1 MRQKQNRRKSRS
13 RSLCLA
19 LALSL
24 GLTAGCSRWQPD
36 GGSGAQAQQ
45 NGGAESGNADG
56 GGNGWNPGGGDGG
69 TGSGAAGGG
78 NGAGGGA
85 SNSGNG
91 AANGA
96 ANGGTGAAG
105 GGNGVGG
112 GAGSGANGGGN
123 GAANG
128 GSGAG
133 GGASNSGNGAANGA
147 NGAANG
153 GTGAAGG
160 GNGTGGSA
168 ANGAN
173 GTGGKTGGKSD
184 ASPDGQPPCAE
195 IIHRDQEAQSG
206 GGDVKL
212 PSSFDYRKMGRAP
225 QIGNQGSLGTCW
237 AFASLKALESSLLP
251 GKSLELSVD
260 HMTMHNSFSMSQD
273 AGGEYTMSM
282 AYLLAWQGPVLESE
296 DPYGDGYSPDG
307 LKPCLHVQDIQI
319 LPAKDYEA
327 IKQAVYRYGG
337 VQSSL
342 YTSMRNYQSESVYYN
357 RTTNSYCY
365 IGDEKPNHDSV
376 IIGWDDN
383 YSKDNFNMG
392 LEGDGAFICTNSW
405 GEDFGDQGY
414 FYVSYYDTNIG
425 VHNIVYT
432 GVEPVDN
439 YDHNY
444 QSDLCGWVGQ
454 IGYGRDSAW
463 FANAYTAGK
472 GENLEAAGFY
482 ATDQNT
488 DYEIYVARHLG
499 EKADQTFGQRVKMA
513 EGRLRYAGFYTIPLD
528 QKIVL
533 DDGEKFAIIVKITT
547 PGTVH
552 PVAIEYDAGDG
563 MAEIDLSDG
572 EGYLSFDGDKWEH
585 VEETQKCNVCLKAY
599 TSNR

>member
-1 MRQKQNRRKSRS
+1 MRQKQNRRKR
-13 RSLCLA
+13 RRRPLYLA

-45 NGGAESGNADG
+45 DGGAGSGYADG
-56 GGNGWNPGGGDGG
+56 GGKG
-69 TGSGAAGGG
+69 TGGVADGVAGGG
-78 NGAGGGA
+78 NGAAVGG
-85 SNSGNG
+85 NSAANGGNSAGSGGNSAADGGNG
-91 AANGA
+91 AADG
-96 ANGGTGAAG
+96 
-105 GGNGVGG
+105 
-112 GAGSGANGGGN
+112 GSGANGGN
-123 GAANG
+123 GAADG
-128 GSGAG
+128 G
-133 GGASNSGNGAANGA
+133 NSAAN
-147 NGAANG
+147 
-153 GTGAAGG
+153 G
-160 GNGTGGSA
+160 GNGTGGKSA
-168 ANGAN
+168 A
-173 GTGGKTGGKSD
+173 S
-184 ASPDGQPPCAE
+184 SDGQSPCAE

-212 PSSFDYRKMGRAP
+212 PSAYDYRKTGRAP

-260 HMTMHNSFSMSQD
+260 HMTLHNSFSMSQD

-432 GVEPVDN
+432 GVEPADN

-488 DYEIYVARHLG
+488 DYELYVARHLG
-499 EKADQTFGQRVKMA
+499 EKADQTFGQRVKVA

>member
-1 MRQKQNRRKSRS
+1 MRQKQNRRKR
-13 RSLCLA
+13 RRRPLYLA

-45 NGGAESGNADG
+45 DGGAGSGYADGGGKGTGGVAGGGNGAADGGNSAADGGNGAGSGGNSAADGGHGAGSGAADG
-56 GGNGWNPGGGDGG
+56 GGNGAGSGAADGGGNSAGSGAANGGENG
-69 TGSGAAGGG
+69 TGGGANGAAGGG
-78 NGAGGGA
+78 NG
-85 SNSGNG
+85 
-91 AANGA
+91 
-96 ANGGTGAAG
+96 
-105 GGNGVGG
+105 
-112 GAGSGANGGGN
+112 
-123 GAANG
+123 
-128 GSGAG
+128 
-133 GGASNSGNGAANGA
+133 
-147 NGAANG
+147 
-153 GTGAAGG
+153 
-160 GNGTGGSA
+160 
-168 ANGAN
+168 N
-173 GTGGKTGGKSD
+173 GTGGKSA
-184 ASPDGQPPCAE
+184 ASSDGQSPCAE

-212 PSSFDYRKMGRAP
+212 PSAYDYRKTGRAP

-260 HMTMHNSFSMSQD
+260 HMTLHNSFSMSQD

-432 GVEPVDN
+432 GVEPADN

-488 DYEIYVARHLG
+488 DYELYVARHLG
-499 EKADQTFGQRVKMA
+499 EKADQTFGQRVKVA

>member
-24 GLTAGCSRWQPD
+24 GLTAGCSRWKPD
-36 GGSGAQAQQ
+36 GGNGAQAQQ
-45 NGGAESGNADG
+45 NGIAESGNADG

-69 TGSGAAGGG
+69 AGSGAAGGG

-91 AANGA
+91 ATNGANGA

-112 GAGSGANGGGN
+112 GTGSGAN
-123 GAANG
+123 
-128 GSGAG
+128 S
-133 GGASNSGNGAANGA
+133 
-147 NGAANG
+147 G

-168 ANGAN
+168 AN

-251 GKSLELSVD
+251 GKPLELSVD

>member
-1 MRQKQNRRKSRS
+1 MRQKQNRRKR
-13 RSLCLA
+13 RRRPLYLA

-45 NGGAESGNADG
+45 DGGAGSGYADG
-56 GGNGWNPGGGDGG
+56 GGKGTGGVADGVAGGGNGAADGGNSAADGGNGAGSGGNSAADGGNGAADGGSGANGGNGAADGGNSAANGGNGTGGGVNGAVGGGNG

-78 NGAGGGA
+78 NG
-85 SNSGNG
+85 
-91 AANGA
+91 
-96 ANGGTGAAG
+96 
-105 GGNGVGG
+105 
-112 GAGSGANGGGN
+112 
-123 GAANG
+123 
-128 GSGAG
+128 
-133 GGASNSGNGAANGA
+133 
-147 NGAANG
+147 
-153 GTGAAGG
+153 
-160 GNGTGGSA
+160 
-168 ANGAN
+168 
-173 GTGGKTGGKSD
+173 TGGKSA
-184 ASPDGQPPCAE
+184 ASSDGQSPCAE

-212 PSSFDYRKMGRAP
+212 PSAYDYRKTGRAP

-260 HMTMHNSFSMSQD
+260 HMTLHNSFSMSQD

-432 GVEPVDN
+432 GVEPADN

>member
-24 GLTAGCSRWQPD
+24 GLTAGCSRWKPD
-36 GGSGAQAQQ
+36 GGNGAQAQQ
-45 NGGAESGNADG
+45 NGIAESGNADG

-69 TGSGAAGGG
+69 AGSGAAGGG
-78 NGAGGGA
+78 N
-85 SNSGNG
+85 
-91 AANGA
+91 
-96 ANGGTGAAG
+96 
-105 GGNGVGG
+105 
-112 GAGSGANGGGN
+112 
-123 GAANG
+123 
-128 GSGAG
+128 GAG

-160 GNGTGGSA
+160 GNGVGGGTGSGANSGGTGAAGGGNGTGGSA
-168 ANGAN
+168 AN

-251 GKSLELSVD
+251 GKPLELSVD

-513 EGRLRYAGFYTIPLD
+513 EGRLRYAGFCTIPLD

>member
-1 MRQKQNRRKSRS
+1 MRQKQNRRKR
-13 RSLCLA
+13 RRRPLYLA

-45 NGGAESGNADG
+45 DGGAGSGYADG
-56 GGNGWNPGGGDGG
+56 GGKG
-69 TGSGAAGGG
+69 TGGVAGGG
-78 NGAGGGA
+78 NGAADGGNSAADSRNGA
-85 SNSGNG
+85 GSGGNSAADGGNG
-91 AANGA
+91 AGSGAADGGGNSAADGGNGAGSGAADGGGNSAGSGA
-96 ANGGTGAAG
+96 ANGGENGTGG
-105 GGNGVGG
+105 
-112 GAGSGANGGGN
+112 
-123 GAANG
+123 
-128 GSGAG
+128 
-133 GGASNSGNGAANGA
+133 GA
-147 NGAANG
+147 NGAAGSGN
-153 GTGAAGG
+153 
-160 GNGTGGSA
+160 GNGTGGKSA
-168 ANGAN
+168 A
-173 GTGGKTGGKSD
+173 S
-184 ASPDGQPPCAE
+184 SDGQSPCAE

-212 PSSFDYRKMGRAP
+212 PSAYDYRKTGRAP

-260 HMTMHNSFSMSQD
+260 HMTLHNSFSMSQD

-432 GVEPVDN
+432 GVEPADN

-488 DYEIYVARHLG
+488 DYELYVARHLG
-499 EKADQTFGQRVKMA
+499 EKADQTFGQRVKVA

>member
-1 MRQKQNRRKSRS
+1 MRQKQNRRKR
-13 RSLCLA
+13 RRRPLYLA

-45 NGGAESGNADG
+45 DGGAGSGYADG
-56 GGNGWNPGGGDGG
+56 GGKG
-69 TGSGAAGGG
+69 TGGVADGVAGGG
-78 NGAGGGA
+78 NGAADGGNSAADGGNGA
-85 SNSGNG
+85 GSGGNSAGSGGNSAADGGNG
-91 AANGA
+91 AADG
-96 ANGGTGAAG
+96 
-105 GGNGVGG
+105 
-112 GAGSGANGGGN
+112 GSGANGGN
-123 GAANG
+123 GAADG
-128 GSGAG
+128 G
-133 GGASNSGNGAANGA
+133 NSAAN
-147 NGAANG
+147 
-153 GTGAAGG
+153 G
-160 GNGTGGSA
+160 GNGTGGKSA
-168 ANGAN
+168 A
-173 GTGGKTGGKSD
+173 S
-184 ASPDGQPPCAE
+184 SDGQSPCAE

-212 PSSFDYRKMGRAP
+212 PSAYDYRKTGRAP

-260 HMTMHNSFSMSQD
+260 HMTLHNSFSMSQD

-432 GVEPVDN
+432 GVEPADN

-488 DYEIYVARHLG
+488 DYELYVARHLG
-499 EKADQTFGQRVKMA
+499 EKADQTFGQRVKVA

>member
-1 MRQKQNRRKSRS
+1 MRQKQNRRKR
-13 RSLCLA
+13 RRRPLYLA

-45 NGGAESGNADG
+45 DGGAGSGYADG
-56 GGNGWNPGGGDGG
+56 GGKGTGGVADGVAGGGNGAADGGNSAADGGNGAGSGGNSAADGGNGAADGGSGANGGNGAADGGNSAANGGNGTGGGVNGAVGGGNG

-78 NGAGGGA
+78 NG
-85 SNSGNG
+85 
-91 AANGA
+91 
-96 ANGGTGAAG
+96 
-105 GGNGVGG
+105 
-112 GAGSGANGGGN
+112 
-123 GAANG
+123 
-128 GSGAG
+128 
-133 GGASNSGNGAANGA
+133 
-147 NGAANG
+147 
-153 GTGAAGG
+153 
-160 GNGTGGSA
+160 
-168 ANGAN
+168 
-173 GTGGKTGGKSD
+173 TGGKSA
-184 ASPDGQPPCAE
+184 ASSDGQSPCAE

-212 PSSFDYRKMGRAP
+212 PSAYDYRKTGRAP

-260 HMTMHNSFSMSQD
+260 HMTLHNSFSMSQD

-432 GVEPVDN
+432 GVEPADN

-499 EKADQTFGQRVKMA
+499 EKADQTFGQRVKVA

>member
-56 GGNGWNPGGGDGG
+56 GGNGWNPGGVDGG

-85 SNSGNG
+85 SNIGNG

-112 GAGSGANGGGN
+112 GTGSGAN
-123 GAANG
+123 
-128 GSGAG
+128 S
-133 GGASNSGNGAANGA
+133 
-147 NGAANG
+147 G

-160 GNGTGGSA
+160 G
-168 ANGAN
+168 N

-251 GKSLELSVD
+251 GKPLELSVD

>member
-45 NGGAESGNADG
+45 NGIAESGNADG
-56 GGNGWNPGGGDGG
+56 GGNGWNPGGGDDGA
-69 TGSGAAGGG
+69 GSGAAGGG

-91 AANGA
+91 
-96 ANGGTGAAG
+96 
-105 GGNGVGG
+105 V
-112 GAGSGANGGGN
+112 
-123 GAANG
+123 
-128 GSGAG
+128 
-133 GGASNSGNGAANGA
+133 ANGA
-147 NGAANG
+147 NGAANGGNSAANGGNGVGGGTGSGANSG

-168 ANGAN
+168 AN

-212 PSSFDYRKMGRAP
+212 PSSYDYRKMGRAP

>member
-1 MRQKQNRRKSRS
+1 MRQKQNRRKR
-13 RSLCLA
+13 RRRPLYLA

-36 GGSGAQAQQ
+36 GGGGAQAQQ
-45 NGGAESGNADG
+45 DGGAGSGYADG
-56 GGNGWNPGGGDGG
+56 GGKG
-69 TGSGAAGGG
+69 TGGVADGVAGGG
-78 NGAGGGA
+78 NGAADGG
-85 SNSGNG
+85 NSAANGGNSAGSGGNSAADGGNG
-91 AANGA
+91 AADG
-96 ANGGTGAAG
+96 
-105 GGNGVGG
+105 
-112 GAGSGANGGGN
+112 GSGANGGN
-123 GAANG
+123 GAADG
-128 GSGAG
+128 G
-133 GGASNSGNGAANGA
+133 NSAAN
-147 NGAANG
+147 
-153 GTGAAGG
+153 G
-160 GNGTGGSA
+160 GNGTGGKSA
-168 ANGAN
+168 A
-173 GTGGKTGGKSD
+173 S
-184 ASPDGQPPCAE
+184 SDGQSPCAE

-212 PSSFDYRKMGRAP
+212 PSAYDYRKTGRAP

-260 HMTMHNSFSMSQD
+260 HMTLHNSFSMSQD

-432 GVEPVDN
+432 GVEPADN

-488 DYEIYVARHLG
+488 DYELYVARHLG
-499 EKADQTFGQRVKMA
+499 EKADQTFGQRVKVA

>member
-1 MRQKQNRRKSRS
+1 MRQKQNRRKR
-13 RSLCLA
+13 RRRPLYLA

-45 NGGAESGNADG
+45 DGGAGSGYADG
-56 GGNGWNPGGGDGG
+56 GGKGTGGVADGG
-69 TGSGAAGGG
+69 NSAADGG
-78 NGAGGGA
+78 NGAG
-85 SNSGNG
+85 S
-91 AANGA
+91 
-96 ANGGTGAAG
+96 
-105 GGNGVGG
+105 GGNSAADGG
-112 GAGSGANGGGN
+112 NSAGSGAADGGN
-123 GAANG
+123 GAGSDGNSAADSGNSA
-128 GSGAG
+128 GSGA
-133 GGASNSGNGAANGA
+133 AD
-147 NGAANG
+147 
-153 GTGAAGG
+153 GG
-160 GNGTGGSA
+160 GNGTGGG
-168 ANGAN
+168 ANGAVGGEN
-173 GTGGKTGGKSD
+173 GTGTGGKSA
-184 ASPDGQPPCAE
+184 ASSDGQSPCAE

-212 PSSFDYRKMGRAP
+212 PSAYDYRKTGRAP

-260 HMTMHNSFSMSQD
+260 HMTLHNSFSMSQD

-432 GVEPVDN
+432 GVEPADN

-488 DYEIYVARHLG
+488 DYELYVARHLG
-499 EKADQTFGQRVKMA
+499 ENADQTFGQRVKVA

-533 DDGEKFAIIVKITT
+533 DDGEKFAIIVRITT

>member
-1 MRQKQNRRKSRS
+1 MRQKQTRRKR
-13 RSLCLA
+13 RRRPLYLA

-45 NGGAESGNADG
+45 DGGAGSGYADG
-56 GGNGWNPGGGDGG
+56 GGKG
-69 TGSGAAGGG
+69 TGGVADGVAGGG
-78 NGAGGGA
+78 NGAADGG
-85 SNSGNG
+85 NSAANGGNSAGSGGNSAADGGNG
-91 AANGA
+91 AADG
-96 ANGGTGAAG
+96 
-105 GGNGVGG
+105 
-112 GAGSGANGGGN
+112 GSGANGGN
-123 GAANG
+123 GAADG
-128 GSGAG
+128 G
-133 GGASNSGNGAANGA
+133 NSAAN
-147 NGAANG
+147 
-153 GTGAAGG
+153 G
-160 GNGTGGSA
+160 GNGTGGKSA
-168 ANGAN
+168 A
-173 GTGGKTGGKSD
+173 S
-184 ASPDGQPPCAE
+184 SDGQSPCAE

-212 PSSFDYRKMGRAP
+212 PSAYDYRKTGRAP

-260 HMTMHNSFSMSQD
+260 HMTLHNSFSMSQD

-432 GVEPVDN
+432 GVEPADN

-488 DYEIYVARHLG
+488 DYELYVARHLG
-499 EKADQTFGQRVKMA
+499 EKADQTFGQRVKVA

>member
-24 GLTAGCSRWQPD
+24 VLTAGCSRWQPD
-36 GGSGAQAQQ
+36 GGNGAQAQQ
-45 NGGAESGNADG
+45 NGIAESGNADG

-69 TGSGAAGGG
+69 AGSGA
-78 NGAGGGA
+78 AGGGA

-91 AANGA
+91 VANGANGA

-105 GGNGVGG
+105 GG
-112 GAGSGANGGGN
+112 SGA
-123 GAANG
+123 
-128 GSGAG
+128 AG
-133 GGASNSGNGAANGA
+133 GGALNSGNGVANGA
-147 NGAANG
+147 NSG

-195 IIHRDQEAQSG
+195 IIHRDQEVQSG

-212 PSSFDYRKMGRAP
+212 PSSYDYRKMGRAP

-251 GKSLELSVD
+251 GKPLELSVD

>member
-1 MRQKQNRRKSRS
+1 MRQKQNRRKR
-13 RSLCLA
+13 RRRPLYLA

-45 NGGAESGNADG
+45 DGGAGSGYADGGGKGTGGVADGGNSAADGGNSAADGGNSAGSGAADG
-56 GGNGWNPGGGDGG
+56 GGNSAADGGNSAGSGAADGGGNSAADRGNGAGSGAADGG
-69 TGSGAAGGG
+69 GNSAGSGANGAAGGG
-78 NGAGGGA
+78 NGI
-85 SNSGNG
+85 
-91 AANGA
+91 
-96 ANGGTGAAG
+96 GTGAAG
-105 GGNGVGG
+105 
-112 GAGSGANGGGN
+112 
-123 GAANG
+123 
-128 GSGAG
+128 
-133 GGASNSGNGAANGA
+133 SGN
-147 NGAANG
+147 
-153 GTGAAGG
+153 
-160 GNGTGGSA
+160 GNGTGGKSA
-168 ANGAN
+168 A
-173 GTGGKTGGKSD
+173 S
-184 ASPDGQPPCAE
+184 SDGQSPCAE

-212 PSSFDYRKMGRAP
+212 PSAYDYRKTGRAP

-260 HMTMHNSFSMSQD
+260 HMTLHNSFSMSQD

-432 GVEPVDN
+432 GVEPSDN

-488 DYEIYVARHLG
+488 DYELYVARHLG
-499 EKADQTFGQRVKMA
+499 EKADQTFGQRVKVA

>member
-1 MRQKQNRRKSRS
+1 MRQKQNRRKR
-13 RSLCLA
+13 RRRPLYLA

-45 NGGAESGNADG
+45 DGGAGSGYADG
-56 GGNGWNPGGGDGG
+56 GGKG
-69 TGSGAAGGG
+69 TGGVAGGG
-78 NGAGGGA
+78 NGAADG
-85 SNSGNG
+85 GNG
-91 AANGA
+91 AGSGGNSAADGGNGAGSGAADGGGNSAADGGNGAGSGAADGGGNSAGSGA
-96 ANGGTGAAG
+96 ANGGE
-105 GGNGVGG
+105 NGTGG
-112 GAGSGANGGGN
+112 GAN
-123 GAANG
+123 
-128 GSGAG
+128 
-133 GGASNSGNGAANGA
+133 
-147 NGAANG
+147 
-153 GTGAAGG
+153 GAAGG
-160 GNGTGGSA
+160 GNGTG
-168 ANGAN
+168 
-173 GTGGKTGGKSD
+173 TGGKSA
-184 ASPDGQPPCAE
+184 ASSDGQSPCAE

-212 PSSFDYRKMGRAP
+212 PSAYDYRKTGRAP

-260 HMTMHNSFSMSQD
+260 HMTLHNSFSMSQD

-432 GVEPVDN
+432 GVEPADN

-488 DYEIYVARHLG
+488 DYELYVARHLG
-499 EKADQTFGQRVKMA
+499 EKADQTFGQRVKVA